1 MSIRRIDLLG
11 TYYASNVRNL
21 LQGRFIKYYMV
32 PTGGLRTLS
41 LFEIFMMVLEMARGR
56 GGVKLPPAL
65 AG

>member
-1 MSIRRIDLLG
+1 MTLMHG
-11 TYYASNVRNL
+11 K
-21 LQGRFIKYYMV
+21 IKYYMV